1 MLPNAVAGVEAFKE
15 GTEAPTEKLFA
26 VGGGGGGPPNN
37 GTADEA
43 PKETPC
49 DA

>member
-15 GTEAPTEKLFA
+15 DTELPNEKLFA
-26 VGGGGGGPPNN
+26 VGGGGGGPPNT

-43 PKETPC
+43 PKETPS